1 MTLASK
7 IFSVIFLALWLLPA
21 LVSHAQ
27 NPERFQKEVDS
38 LVALNQSVDKRQ
50 LILFTGSSSIRMWS
64 DLKKVFP
71 YHNVINLGFGG
82 SEMAD
87 LLYFTK
93 DLILK
98 FKPVQVFIYEG
109 DNDISFGRTTE
120 NILEAADSI
129 VVEIQRNLPQT
140 EVIFIS
146 AKPSVSRWH
155 LRDKYETFNK
165 MLSAWTL
172 RKKNVK
178 YVDVWTPMLNASG
191 KVRDDIFLDDNL
203 HLNQK
208 GYAIWTAVIKNH
220 LTVK

>member
-1 MTLASK
+1 MTLTRK
-7 IFSVIFLALWLLPA
+7 IFPVILALWLLPVLA
-21 LVSHAQ
+21 SRAQ
-27 NPERFQKEVDS
+27 NPQRFQKEIDS
-38 LVALNQSVDKRQ
+38 IVALNQSVDKRQ

-71 YHNVINLGFGG
+71 YHNVVNLGFGG

-87 LLYFTK
+87 LLYFTD

-120 NILEAADSI
+120 DILEAADSI
-129 VVEIQRNLPQT
+129 LVQIQRNLPQT

-146 AKPSVSRWH
+146 PKPSVSRWH
-155 LRDKYETFNK
+155 LRDKYVAFNK
-165 MLSAWTL
+165 RLSAWT
-172 RKKNVK
+172 RGKKNVK
-178 YVDVWTPMLNASG
+178 YVDVWTPMLNEAG

-208 GYAIWTAVIKNH
+208 GYAIWAAVIKNH
-220 LTVK
+220 LKVK